1 MTDRKM
7 KLKINEKD
15 QDGAQ
20 TGRKRALTIN
30 TFGFFKQILK

>member
-7 KLKINEKD
+7 KIKINEKD

-20 TGRKRALTIN
+20 TGRKGALTIN
-30 TFGFFKQILK
+30 TFGFLNKF